1 MLLIQDLAGAPVASY
16 PDPSDTSAPA
26 LTIEQLEPT
35 LQLPND
41 RGSFSTSGKYPSVDS
56 LQARPEQLPQQA
68 AASYRSPSVST
79 ALLPAPAP

>member
-1 MLLIQDLAGAPVASY
+1 MASH

-26 LTIEQLEPT
+26 LTREQLEPT

-56 LQARPEQLPQQA
+56 LQARPKQLPQAAA
-68 AASYRSPSVST
+68 AASYRLPSVST